1 MEVIIKK
8 DRESAGILAA
18 KIIAGLINRNP
29 AAVLGLATG
38 STPLGLYNEL
48 VRMHKEEGLSFRHVK
63 TFNLDEYIGLDPAD
77 PCSFYNEM
85 HTNLLKRIDLAEG
98 ASQIPDGRAKDI
110 VASCEAYEA
119 AIKRAGGID
128 LQVLGIGHGGHLA
141 FNEPGSSLSSR
152 TRIKTLSK
160 VTIKANARFFGSE
173 ERVPKHVMTMGLGT
187 IMEARTC
194 MMLAFGKD
202 KADAVAATVEG
213 PVSASCPASVLQ
225 FHQNAIIIL
234 DEEAAGKLQRHDYYI
249 DVYEGKPDW
258 QRYE

>member
-8 DRESAGILAA
+8 DKDSASRLAA
-18 KIIAGLINRNP
+18 KIIAALINRHP

-48 VRMHKEEGLSFRHVK
+48 VRMHNEEGLSFRHVK

-77 PCSFYNEM
+77 PCSFFNEM
-85 HTNLLKRIDLAEG
+85 HTNLLQKIDLAPD
-98 ASQIPDGRAKDI
+98 ASHIPDGRARDI

-128 LQVLGIGHGGHLA
+128 LQVLGIGHDGHLA

-160 VTIKANARFFGSE
+160 TTIKANARFFGSE

-187 IMEARTC
+187 IMEAKTC
-194 MMLAFGKD
+194 LMLAFGEE
-202 KADAVAATVEG
+202 KADAVASTVEG
-213 PVSASCPASVLQ
+213 PVSASCPASLLQ
-225 FHQNAIIIL
+225 FHQKAIIIL
-234 DEEAAGKLQRHDYYI
+234 DEAAAGKLTRHDYYI
-249 DVYEGKPDW
+249 DVYEDKPAW